1 MRSAFLIFFL
11 LFHVLL
17 NAQTTEIPVEVIVQ
31 GITAPVYLDA
41 PHDGTNRLFV
51 VEQTGQIRIIKEGK
65 ILPVPFLDVS
75 AKMDN
80 LGSGYSEKGLL
91 GLAFHP
97 QFKTNGKFYIYYSA
111 PPSGSREDHQSIV
124 AEYTAAANALIAN
137 VNSEKVLMRISQ
149 PESNHN
155 GGQMAFGPDGYLYI
169 GTGDGGGGGDR
180 HGKIGNGQDLTTL
193 LGKILRIDVNSGNP
207 YSIPADNP
215 FMHTESARPEIYA
228 YGLRN
233 PWRFSFDSKTGLL
246 LCADVGQNKFEE
258 LNVIT
263 RGGNYGWRVLEG
275 NHCYESRDCD
285 RKGMIPPMLE
295 YDHDEGVSIIGGHVY
310 RGSNNNYNGSYFFGD
325 WTGKVWMLKNLYSD
339 NKISVVLK
347 SGEKEIS
354 GSLNSFGKDEDGN
367 IYLLMQ
373 QITGPE
379 SRTGTVI
386 RLSL

>member
-1 MRSAFLIFFL
+1 MRSAFFYFL
-11 LFHVLL
+11 LLSHFIS
-17 NAQTTEIPVEVIVQ
+17 NAQKTEVQVQIIVQ

-41 PHDGTNRLFV
+41 PHDGSNRMFV

-75 AKMDN
+75 AKMDK

-97 QFKTNGKFYIYYSA
+97 QFKTNGRFYVYYSA
-111 PPSGSREDHQSIV
+111 PPSNSREDHHSVV
-124 AEYTAAANALIAN
+124 AEYKTSVSSDVANA
-137 VNSEKVLMRISQ
+137 NSEKVLMRISQ

-180 HGKIGNGQDLTTL
+180 HGKIGNGQDLTTH

-207 YSIPADNP
+207 YAVPPDNP
-215 FMHTESARPEIYA
+215 FLKTRDAKPEIYA

-246 LCADVGQNKFEE
+246 LCADVGQNKYEE

-263 RGGNYGWRVLEG
+263 KGGNYGWRVLEG
-275 NHCYESRDCD
+275 NHCFESRDCEH
-285 RKGMIPPMLE
+285 KGMAPPMLE
-295 YDHDEGVSIIGGHVY
+295 YDHDEGISIIGGYVY
-310 RGSNNNYNGSYFFGD
+310 RGSNKSYNGSYFFGD
-325 WTGKVWMLKNLYSD
+325 WNGKVWMLKNLYSD
-339 NKISVVLK
+339 IRIPLDLK
-347 SGEKEIS
+347 SGNEEIT
-354 GSLNSFGKDEDGN
+354 GSLNSFGQDEEGN

-373 QITGPE
+373 QNTGPK
-379 SRTGTVI
+379 SATGTVVK
-386 RLSL
+386 LLL